1 VGGEEKRGLFFY
13 SSTFCTLSEIDI
25 CSKFGESKKGKFYSA
40 HCKKLYVKL
49 QVDNLESTIKV
60 YIYTFHK
67 VKRHNLQIKLLFFIV
82 IK

>member
-1 VGGEEKRGLFFY
+1 MGGREKRFVFY

-25 CSKFGESKKGKFYSA
+25 CSKFSESKKGKFYSA

-49 QVDNLESTIKV
+49 QVDNLESTKV